1 MALKLIIIFVLLYF
15 VARSVGNMVQAIFQG
30 PKAPLPPQHRQDRQD
45 RDPQWQGPSSKPTPE
60 GGSDVEDAKWEDLE

>member
-30 PKAPLPPQHRQDRQD
+30 PKAPLPPRHRQDQ
-45 RDPQWQGPSSKPTPE
+45 DPQWQGPSSKPTPRGRSE
-60 GGSDVEDAKWEDLE
+60 VEDAKWKDLD

>member
-30 PKAPLPPQHRQDRQD
+30 PKAPLPPQHRQDL
-45 RDPQWQGPSSKPTPE
+45 DPQWQGPSSKPTPR
-60 GGSDVEDAKWEDLE
+60 GGSDVEDAKWKDLD

>member
-15 VARSVGNMVQAIFQG
+15 VARSVGNMVQAILQD
-30 PKAPLPPQHRQDRQD
+30 PKAPPSVPPRHRQD

-60 GGSDVEDAKWEDLE
+60 GGSDVEDAKWVDLE